1 MILRIAL
8 KVKIGCLEC
17 GHTIHVDPKVKP
29 VIYRARQIPFS
40 KVSMVKAESDKMEA
54 NGIIEKVAQPTPW
67 QSCMVVVEKR
77 DVSTQICHD
86 PKELNKAVMIEYHHM
101 TNELVLKYFDVNK
114 DILRRT
120 DASEGSLGAVP
131 LQQSQLVA

>member
-77 DVSTQICHD
+77 DVSTRICHD
-86 PKELNKAVMIEYHHM
+86 PKEL
-101 TNELVLKYFDVNK
+101 T
-114 DILRRT
+114 LRFT
-120 DASEGSLGAVP
+120 GSNSWHTYAHSFITAYVTYKGMLLIHGMQASLW
-131 LQQSQLVA
+131 